1 RPGGRD
7 GGAFPGGGESGMTRK
22 KRDRAPG
29 APKDRPREITLTDL
43 ADEEEVLPGRGRRD
57 THAAGTPGGGS
68 AVGGLAGT
76 TVGHGDPDNADLEDA
91 MGAGIHDTAE
101 AAADED
107 ELLSDLG
114 GAAGGAVGGT
124 PAGRRA
130 TGGNIHK
137 GLAPGGSQ
145 RGDSTIGASPDN

>member
-1 RPGGRD
+1 MAGRKRNRD
-7 GGAFPGGGESGMTRK
+7 TGAG
-22 KRDRAPG
+22 
-29 APKDRPREITLTDL
+29 KDRPREIPLTDL
-43 ADEEEVLPGRGRRD
+43 EDEEEILPGHGGHD
-57 THAAGTPGGGS
+57 IHAAGTPGGGS

-101 AAADED
+101 AAEDED
-107 ELLSDLG
+107 ELLSELG

-124 PAGRRA
+124 PAGLRA

-137 GLAPGGSQ
+137 GLAPGGSH
-145 RGDSTIGASPDN
+145 RGDSTIGASPDNAP